1 MLALGIEGSKSA
13 EIEMGEAEVE
23 KVFGQ
28 ASLSPTVGFGTRLVA
43 TLGQLL

>member
-13 EIEMGEAEVE
+13 EMEIGEAEVE

-28 ASLSPTVGFGTRLVA
+28 VSLSPTVCTNIRNLF
-43 TLGQLL
+43 